1 MNEMEE
7 PATGFSM
14 EVGRRLRAVRK
25 AKKMSLEEVERSSGG
40 RWSASAIGAYERGF
54 RNLSLPR
61 LRELAEFYSVP
72 MVVLLGESG
81 SAAASAGGDS
91 GASPDSGSPKVVVD
105 LEKLGSVSEATPIMR
120 YLRTIILERGDF
132 NGRVL
137 SIRRDDLRALCA
149 VQRVTEPELFE
160 SLRAWGVLVAAR
172 SPGVG

>member
-1 MNEMEE
+1 MNDMEE
-7 PATGFSM
+7 PESAFSM

-25 AKKMSLEEVERSSGG
+25 ARRMSLEEVERSSGG
-40 RWSASAIGAYERGF
+40 RWSASAVGAYERGF

-72 MVVLLGESG
+72 MVVLLGEAGSVDGSAGAGGTGAGSGAGTG
-81 SAAASAGGDS
+81 SAA
-91 GASPDSGSPKVVVD
+91 PKVVID
-105 LEKLGSVSEATPIMR
+105 LEKLGSISDAAAIMR

-149 VQRVTEPELFE
+149 VQRVTEAELFA
-160 SLRAWGVLVAAR
+160 SLRGWGVLHK
-172 SPGVG
+172 